1 MWLTI
6 MSNVIAFTDADTNP
20 CMQCGACCAYF
31 RVSFYHG
38 ETDSTGG
45 VVPAEM
51 TEKVNDFMA
60 CMKGTDQKSPRCINL
75 QGKSVSVWRAALT
88 HNARR
93 HAVSLISRGS
103 AVYTM
108 PPVTRQEPHTA
119 CRRWSRRPATMI
131 TRPDHRRFA
140 LTLLPLFR

>member
-1 MWLTI
+1 MRTPI
-6 MSNVIAFTDADTNP
+6 PVCSA
-20 CMQCGACCAYF
+20 GACCAYF

-75 QGKSVSVWRAALT
+75 QGEVGQWCGVQRLRTTPVA
-88 HNARR
+88 
-93 HAVSLISRGS
+93 
-103 AVYTM
+103 M
-108 PPVTRQEPHTA
+108 P
-119 CRRWSRRPATMI
+119 
-131 TRPDHRRFA
+131 
-140 LTLLPLFR
+140 

>member
-75 QGKSVSVWRAALT
+75 QGEVGQCVACSAYAQRPSPCREFDQSWVSGVHNAACDRARAAHGLPPLKPPSR
-88 HNARR
+88 HND
-93 HAVSLISRGS
+93 HA
-103 AVYTM
+103 A
-108 PPVTRQEPHTA
+108 
-119 CRRWSRRPATMI
+119 
-131 TRPDHRRFA
+131 
-140 LTLLPLFR
+140 